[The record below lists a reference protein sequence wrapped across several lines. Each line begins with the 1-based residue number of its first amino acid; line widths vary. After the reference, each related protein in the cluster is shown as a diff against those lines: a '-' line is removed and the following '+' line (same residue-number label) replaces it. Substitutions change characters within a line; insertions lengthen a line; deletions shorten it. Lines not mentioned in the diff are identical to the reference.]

1 MSDDDETPMPTL
13 EAEVA
18 ANVYDW
24 DDPARNEYDY
34 NDGFVAPDNEPLGV
48 GDDEGSGRDED
59 IVLFSPQ
66 TLARLEAQGR
76 PSRNRRKPQRYT
88 PPSSPAEN
96 GRYTYDNLGDDDD
109 GASVV
114 TVNGED
120 GDEEEVVGSSDSDS
134 DSESSSAEEEGAGD
148 DDNAVPQVQKPEPE
162 PAAAGQ
168 SAATETVVVVDVDAD
183 ASDSQSQAK
192 KQKTQ

>member
-1 MSDDDETPMPTL
+1 MSDDEAPMPTL

-34 NDGFVAPDNEPLGV
+34 SDGFVATDNEPLG
-48 GDDEGSGRDED
+48 GDDDGSGRGDD

-120 GDEEEVVGSSDSDS
+120 GDEEEEVVGDSDS
-134 DSESSSAEEEGAGD
+134 DSESSSSSAEEDIEEGAGD
-148 DDNAVPQVQKPEPE
+148 ENAVPQVQKREPE

-168 SAATETVVVVDVDAD
+168 SAATEETEAVVPD